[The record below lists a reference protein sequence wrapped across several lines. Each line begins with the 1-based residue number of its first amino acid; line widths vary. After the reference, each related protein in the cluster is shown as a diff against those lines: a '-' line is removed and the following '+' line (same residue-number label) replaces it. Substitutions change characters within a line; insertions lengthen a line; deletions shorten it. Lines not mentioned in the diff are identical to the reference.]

1 MFTKYPYIPVKGDDK
16 MTRIFTALSALI
28 MVISSC
34 SPIIDYRRLLERD
47 ILPPVFLGIKVLGDN
62 SLKVRFSENVTVQ
75 KKDFFIIPETPAYTI
90 TAADKAAEIKFSSP
104 LVPGGSYKLKMT
116 VTDAGGNS
124 LTLINSFY
132 GYNPDIPGMLI
143 NEFTTQGSSA
153 NPDRVE
159 IVVTSD
165 GNTAGAVIYEGS
177 DYSWEQRKVFPSIVV
192 KEGDFIVVHFKSTGD
207 PAEIDETTSKNQ
219 SGGVKPSAEGWDLW
233 VEGGTGLSGNNGT
246 LMLFTALYG
255 DLMDG
260 LLYSNRTSGSDEKY
274 RGFGSTKVMDRA
286 DRLMELKGWKVQGD
300 IIAPED
306 GINPEDS
313 TATRSMN
320 RDSLSTDSNSKDD
333 WHIVPTS
340 TSTFGTVNS
349 DLVYTP

>member
-1 MFTKYPYIPVKGDDK
+1 M
-16 MTRIFTALSALI
+16 MRIFTFLTALAFFTT
-28 MVISSC
+28 SC
-34 SPIIDYRRLLERD
+34 SPIIDYRRLLDRD
-47 ILPPVFLGIKVLGDN
+47 ILPPVFLGIKVLEDDT
-62 SLKVRFSENVTVQ
+62 LKVLFSENITVQ
-75 KKDFFIIPETPAYTI
+75 KENFFIIPETPAYTV
-90 TAADKAAEIKFSSP
+90 TDADRAAEIKFSAP
-104 LVPGGSYKLKMT
+104 LAPGGSYKLKMT
-116 VTDAGGNS
+116 VSDAGGNS

-132 GYNPDIPGMLI
+132 GYNPDLPGMVI

-159 IVVTSD
+159 IAVTSD

-177 DYSWEQRKVFPSIVV
+177 DYSWEQRKVFPSMEV

-207 PAEIDETTSKNQ
+207 PEEIDETTSKDQ

-233 VEGGTGLSGNNGT
+233 VEDGTGLSGNNGT

-255 DLMDG
+255 DLIDG
-260 LLYSNRTSGSDEKY
+260 LLYSNRTSESDEKY
-274 RGFGSTKVMDRA
+274 RGFGSTRVMERA
-286 DRLMELKGWKVQGD
+286 DRLMELKGWKTQGEL
-300 IIAPED
+300 IAPED

-320 RDSLSTDSNSKDD
+320 RDSLSTDSNSRED

-340 TSTFGTVNS
+340 TSTFGTINS
-349 DLVYTP
+349 DLVYVP